1 MTNEEIIAKLK
12 RNVLERCQDRI
23 IDAKTNKIEKIINC
37 EEHNIASKTKRNRG
51 L

>member
-1 MTNEEIIAKLK
+1 MFNEEIIAKLK

-23 IDAKTNKIEKIINC
+23 INAKNNKIEKIMDC
-37 EEHNIASKTKRNRG
+37 EEHSIASKLKRNRG